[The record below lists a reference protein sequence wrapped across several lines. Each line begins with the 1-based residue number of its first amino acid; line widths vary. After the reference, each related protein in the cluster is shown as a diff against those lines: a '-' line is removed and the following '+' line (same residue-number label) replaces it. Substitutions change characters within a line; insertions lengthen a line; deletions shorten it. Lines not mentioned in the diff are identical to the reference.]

1 MHTQRLIAYAFA
13 ACLVSLSAGSAMADN
28 ERGNPNALLK
38 GTYRH
43 STIFHCATTPQG
55 FTDDLVPL
63 GGGNAGGSTNY
74 TGVITYDGNGHA
86 TMSNHGVA
94 IFPGPYPTEVTS
106 IAAITFDNNCDWT
119 YRVNPDGSFTQGG
132 DCIGFDRIGPRAF
145 DIPGEQIRISNIQL
159 EGQIGVGGQVL
170 IWNQVEPTVQTL
182 EIINRP
188 FQFSNKSICAYHG
201 TAVRIRGKHQ
211 DQE

>member
-13 ACLVSLSAGSAMADN
+13 VCFVSLVAGSAMADD

-43 STIFHCATTPQG
+43 STIFHCATTPLG

-63 GGGNAGGSTNY
+63 GGSNAGGSTNY

-86 TMSNHGVA
+86 KMVNHGIA
-94 IFPGPYPTEVTS
+94 IFPGPYPQDGPSLAVV
-106 IAAITFDNNCDWT
+106 TFDRQNCDWT
-119 YRVNPDGSFTQGG
+119 YRVNPDRSFIQGG
-132 DCIGFDRIGPRAF
+132 DCIGLDKIGPIAF
-145 DIPGEQIRISNIQL
+145 GIPGEEVKISNIQL

-182 EIINRP
+182 EVINTP
-188 FQFSNKSICAYHG
+188 LSNKSICAYHG
-201 TAVRIRGKHQ
+201 TAVRIGPK
-211 DQE
+211 

>member
-1 MHTQRLIAYAFA
+1 MRTQRLISYAFA
-13 ACLVSLSAGSAMADN
+13 ACFLSLSVGLAMAEG

-94 IFPGPYPTEVTS
+94 IFPGPYPPEGTS

-132 DCIGFDRIGPRAF
+132 NCIGFDRIGPRAF
-145 DIPGEQIRISNIQL
+145 DIPDEQIRISNIQL

-182 EIINRP
+182 EILNRP

-201 TAVRIRGKHQ
+201 TAVRVSR
-211 DQE
+211 